1 MKKIFSILVLALAI
15 FSACDKVNKI
25 DIYNYQPNTDFTP
38 AFNALSKYAN
48 SANNGNYDIE
58 KTIRVMNSIELA
70 QSQSE
75 DFMSYLEYLSKEDY
89 EGVAPEML
97 KAKIHLL
104 PILQKMAS
112 LQKESDNLNDIWALA
127 QCAAKG
133 VSNFATSDKVQEEAM
148 STIVTDA
155 IGLANPP
162 VLVLKAINGFS
173 QVSDEIF
180 NEYNKKKQANFKLQK
195 EIESLRLAY
204 IDYLTDYTPLYH
216 KYMKE
221 WDALCLKKDKAYL
234 ETYAGRGNEA
244 KAITEEILKQYPNNR
259 EALLLNAIANINL
272 NNEAQNGDFSIV
284 PQEINDNDGGVNKQ
298 LVRAQEVLKQYLSLY
313 PDKSAPA
320 LVVSAMLCMA
330 NGQEEQAMSFLD
342 QASIEFPKQANELT
356 DLLNSY
362 KFRTYLN
369 QTPEGQY
376 LLRLYH
382 STMAGYGIFSP
393 NIQKAMYYESKGN
406 LAKSTQE
413 IYNHFFRRGNQGM
426 YDCLLS
432 DMEFCEENLEVSFK
446 NVLLEKSY
454 LDLNIKPATDWKFQ
468 SKEDEIALNVHNR
481 SDIDFENVRLFLCIH
496 YTDMYTDEYDI
507 VKSSTVNVLKHQEKT
522 DFDNIKLEYQG
533 KKYSDITRIRA
544 IAMTDNKICW
554 IDAPD
559 YKIMVA
565 KKNSNQ
571 ENKDTQEK
579 ILRINKFNKSF
590 QMNAE
595 KVKELLSSASVPT
608 KVNNSILGNVF
619 TGEKLCLK
627 LPRSLTL
634 LNPVFSINELQ
645 SSECKLPVNNVL
657 EGSNILINFDFT
669 PKEGETYPLYMYSD
683 IYNCKIDIKYEN
695 GNPTI
700 CNFTAL

>member
-1 MKKIFSILVLALAI
+1 MKKIFSILALTIAI
-15 FSACDKVNKI
+15 FSACNKVEKI
-25 DIYNYQPNTDFTP
+25 DIYNYEPNTDFTP

-48 SANNGNYDIE
+48 ASDNGTYDIE

-75 DFMSYLEYLSKEDY
+75 DFMSYLEYLSQEDFQ
-89 EGVAPEML
+89 GVAPEML
-97 KAKIHLL
+97 QAKIHLL
-104 PILQKMAS
+104 PILQKMVT
-112 LQKESDNLNDIWALA
+112 LQKQSESLNDIWTLA

-133 VSNFATSDKVQEEAM
+133 VSNFSSSEKVTEEAM
-148 STIVTDA
+148 STAVADA

-162 VLVLKAINGFS
+162 VLVLKAINGVS
-173 QVSDEIF
+173 QASDEVF
-180 NEYNKKKQANFKLQK
+180 NEYNKKKQANYMLQQ

-204 IDYLTDYTPLYH
+204 IDYLTEYTPLYH

-244 KAITEEILKQYPNNR
+244 KAITEDILKQYPNNR
-259 EALLLNAIANINL
+259 EALLLNAIANINM
-272 NNEAQNGDFSIV
+272 NNTQRNGDFAV
-284 PQEINDNDGGVNKQ
+284 LPQEISSEGTSANEN
-298 LVRAQEVLKQYLSLY
+298 LERAQAAIQQYLTLY

-320 LVVSAMLCMA
+320 LVVSAMMCMA

-342 QASIEFPKQANELT
+342 QASIEYPKQAEELT

-393 NIQKAMYYESKGN
+393 NIQKAMYYESKGD
-406 LAKSTQE
+406 LEKSTQE

-468 SKEDEIALNVHNR
+468 SKEDEISLNVHNR

-559 YKIMVA
+559 YKIMAA
-565 KKNSNQ
+565 KKNSNK
-571 ENKDTQEK
+571 ENTQSK
-579 ILRINKFNKSF
+579 TKRINKLNKSF
-590 QMNAE
+590 QMDAE
-595 KVKELLSSASVPT
+595 KVKELLSSADIPT
-608 KVNNSILGNVF
+608 KVNNSILSNVF

-657 EGSNILINFDFT
+657 EGSNILINFDIK
-669 PKEGETYPLYMYSD
+669 PKDGETYPLYMYSD
-683 IYNCKIDIKYEN
+683 FYNCRIDIKYE
-695 GNPTI
+695 GGKPSI
-700 CNFTAL
+700 ANFTTL

>member
-1 MKKIFSILVLALAI
+1 MKKIFSILALTIAI
-15 FSACDKVNKI
+15 FSACNKVEKI
-25 DIYNYQPNTDFTP
+25 DIYNYEPNTDFTP

-48 SANNGNYDIE
+48 ASDNGTYDIE

-75 DFMSYLEYLSKEDY
+75 DFMSYLEYLSQEDFQ
-89 EGVAPEML
+89 GVAPEML
-97 KAKIHLL
+97 QAKIHLL
-104 PILQKMAS
+104 PILQKMVT
-112 LQKESDNLNDIWALA
+112 LQKQSESLNDIWTLA

-133 VSNFATSDKVQEEAM
+133 VSNFSSSEKVTEEAM
-148 STIVTDA
+148 STAVADA

-162 VLVLKAINGFS
+162 VLVLKAINGVS
-173 QVSDEIF
+173 QASDEVF
-180 NEYNKKKQANFKLQK
+180 NEYNKKKQANYMLQQ

-204 IDYLTDYTPLYH
+204 IDYLTEYTPLYH

-244 KAITEEILKQYPNNR
+244 KAITEDILKQYPNNR
-259 EALLLNAIANINL
+259 EALLLNAIANINM
-272 NNEAQNGDFSIV
+272 NNTQRNGDFAV
-284 PQEINDNDGGVNKQ
+284 LPQEISSEGTSANEN
-298 LVRAQEVLKQYLSLY
+298 LERAQAAIQQYLTLY

-320 LVVSAMLCMA
+320 LVVSAMMCMA
-330 NGQEEQAMSFLD
+330 NGQEKQAMSFLD
-342 QASIEFPKQANELT
+342 QASIEYPKQAEELT

-393 NIQKAMYYESKGN
+393 NIQKAMYYESKGD
-406 LAKSTQE
+406 LEKSTQE

-468 SKEDEIALNVHNR
+468 NKEDEISLNVHNR

-559 YKIMVA
+559 YKIMTA
-565 KKNSNQ
+565 KKNSNK
-571 ENKDTQEK
+571 ENTQGK
-579 ILRINKFNKSF
+579 TQRINKLNKSF
-590 QMNAE
+590 QMDAE
-595 KVKELLSSASVPT
+595 KVKELLSSADIPT
-608 KVNNSILGNVF
+608 KVNNSILSNVF

-657 EGSNILINFDFT
+657 EGSNILINFDIK
-669 PKEGETYPLYMYSD
+669 PKDGETYPLYMYSD
-683 IYNCKIDIKYEN
+683 FYNCRIDIKYE
-695 GNPTI
+695 GGKPSI
-700 CNFTAL
+700 ANFTTL

>member
-1 MKKIFSILVLALAI
+1 MKKIFSILALTIAI
-15 FSACDKVNKI
+15 FSACNKVEKI
-25 DIYNYQPNTDFTP
+25 DIYNYEPNTDFTP

-48 SANNGNYDIE
+48 ASDNGTYDIE

-75 DFMSYLEYLSKEDY
+75 DFMSYLEYLSQEDFQ
-89 EGVAPEML
+89 GVAPEML
-97 KAKIHLL
+97 QAKIHLL
-104 PILQKMAS
+104 PILQKMVT
-112 LQKESDNLNDIWALA
+112 LQKQSESLNDIWTLA

-133 VSNFATSDKVQEEAM
+133 VSNFSSSEKVTEEAM
-148 STIVTDA
+148 STAVADA

-162 VLVLKAINGFS
+162 VLVLKAINGVS
-173 QVSDEIF
+173 QASDEVF
-180 NEYNKKKQANFKLQK
+180 NEYNKKKQANYMLQQ

-204 IDYLTDYTPLYH
+204 IDYLTEYTPLYH

-244 KAITEEILKQYPNNR
+244 KAITEDILKQYPNNR
-259 EALLLNAIANINL
+259 EALLLNAIANINM
-272 NNEAQNGDFSIV
+272 NNTQRNGDFAV
-284 PQEINDNDGGVNKQ
+284 LPQEISSEGTSANEN
-298 LVRAQEVLKQYLSLY
+298 LERAQAAIQQYLTLY

-320 LVVSAMLCMA
+320 LVVSAMMCMA

-342 QASIEFPKQANELT
+342 QASIEYPKQSEELT

-393 NIQKAMYYESKGN
+393 NIQKAMYYESKGD
-406 LAKSTQE
+406 LEKSTQE

-468 SKEDEIALNVHNR
+468 SKEDEISLNVHNR

-559 YKIMVA
+559 YKIMTA
-565 KKNSNQ
+565 KKNSNK
-571 ENKDTQEK
+571 ENTQGK
-579 ILRINKFNKSF
+579 TQRINKLNKSF
-590 QMNAE
+590 QMDAE
-595 KVKELLSSASVPT
+595 KVKELLSSADIPT
-608 KVNNSILGNVF
+608 KVNNSILSNVF

-657 EGSNILINFDFT
+657 EGSNILINFDIK
-669 PKEGETYPLYMYSD
+669 PKDGETYPLYMYSD
-683 IYNCKIDIKYEN
+683 FYNCRIDIKYE
-695 GNPTI
+695 GGKPSI
-700 CNFTAL
+700 ANFTTL

>member
-1 MKKIFSILVLALAI
+1 MKKIFSILALTIAI
-15 FSACDKVNKI
+15 FSACNKVEKI
-25 DIYNYQPNTDFTP
+25 DIYNYEPNTDFTP

-48 SANNGNYDIE
+48 ASDNGTYDIE

-75 DFMSYLEYLSKEDY
+75 DFMSYLEYLSQEDFQ
-89 EGVAPEML
+89 GVAPEML
-97 KAKIHLL
+97 QAKIHLL
-104 PILQKMAS
+104 PILQKMVT
-112 LQKESDNLNDIWALA
+112 LQKQSESLNDIWTLA

-133 VSNFATSDKVQEEAM
+133 VSNFSSSEKVTEEAM
-148 STIVTDA
+148 STAVADA

-162 VLVLKAINGFS
+162 VLVLKAINGVS
-173 QVSDEIF
+173 QASDEVF
-180 NEYNKKKQANFKLQK
+180 NEYNKKKQANYMLQQ

-204 IDYLTDYTPLYH
+204 IDYLTEYTPLYH

-244 KAITEEILKQYPNNR
+244 KAITEDILKQYPNNR
-259 EALLLNAIANINL
+259 EALLLNAIANINM
-272 NNEAQNGDFSIV
+272 NNTQRNGDFAV
-284 PQEINDNDGGVNKQ
+284 LPQEISSEGTSANEN
-298 LVRAQEVLKQYLSLY
+298 LERAQAAIQQYLTLY

-320 LVVSAMLCMA
+320 LVVSAMMCMA

-342 QASIEFPKQANELT
+342 QASIEYPKQAEELT

-393 NIQKAMYYESKGN
+393 NIQKAMYYERKGD
-406 LAKSTQE
+406 LEKSTQE

-468 SKEDEIALNVHNR
+468 SKEDEISLNVHNR

-559 YKIMVA
+559 YKIMTA
-565 KKNSNQ
+565 KKNSNK
-571 ENKDTQEK
+571 ENTQGK
-579 ILRINKFNKSF
+579 TQRINKLNKSF
-590 QMNAE
+590 QMDAE
-595 KVKELLSSASVPT
+595 KVKVLLSSADIPT
-608 KVNNSILGNVF
+608 KVNNSILSNVF

-657 EGSNILINFDFT
+657 EGSNILINFDIK
-669 PKEGETYPLYMYSD
+669 PKDGETYPLYMYSD
-683 IYNCKIDIKYEN
+683 FYNCRIDIKYE
-695 GNPTI
+695 GGKPSI
-700 CNFTAL
+700 ANFTTL